1 MQFLK
6 FIQNLHSPYEN
17 IELYYF
23 IIKLLY
29 IKINYSKNKV
39 LLKIYLKNFFKIFI
53 IIKQLNKAFNYI
65 KQ

>member
-17 IELYYF
+17 IELYYV
-23 IIKLLY
+23 ITKLLY

-39 LLKIYLKNFFKIFI
+39 LLKIYLKIFFKNFI